1 MSTRKNDWGETPLSQ
16 VQAQNKYDRS
26 HTTDF
31 YMKLNLRTD
40 QDIIIWLRKQ
50 RNRQG
55 AIKQLIRQQLK
66 NKP

>member
-1 MSTRKNDWGETPLSQ
+1 MIGAKLHFLRYKPKIST
-16 VQAQNKYDRS
+16 
-26 HTTDF
+26 TTGF